1 MDHDSM
7 SNKIGEQGY
16 EVAHCNSTRAMTK
29 SIILSDLTF
38 SKIQILFAW
47 NVTMEMFYFI
57 CTVTSWFSC
66 VRVWLQLQLD
76 SWFGTYTFF
85 FCNNLEFAFSALL
98 CFLCSGDVGQLATFM
113 HTGNRWLI
121 CFFVAFFHSSTFSC
135 KSHTP
140 KANTNGWFHFVVFK
154 NVTSPKTQI
163 KLWMKLTSTMHYF
176 MFVISYALILLLV
189 EVS

>member
-1 MDHDSM
+1 MLPWR
-7 SNKIGEQGY
+7 
-16 EVAHCNSTRAMTK
+16 C
-29 SIILSDLTF
+29 F
-38 SKIQILFAW
+38 ILF
-47 NVTMEMFYFI
+47 VLLLHGLVVYVFDYSY
-57 CTVTSWFSC
+57 SWT
-66 VRVWLQLQLD
+66 LD
-76 SWFGTYTFF
+76 LVLILFF

-163 KLWMKLTSTMHYF
+163 KLWMKLTLQCI
-176 MFVISYALILLLV
+176 ISCLLLYRL
-189 EVS
+189 